1 MNRLDRDMF
10 YRGFRK
16 KLKSALQP
24 EEAERIWR
32 DAGVEYARMLS
43 DDPLLK
49 QENGAMVIPAVAM
62 YRTLAA
68 NGLDAERLLSE
79 YGRDMGIKL
88 AGIVRV
94 ITGIPGLPRLIWKKA
109 GNLAD
114 SMSSE
119 KKGYKRRLVSDPPAM
134 YGVDIL
140 SCPYHELAKQL
151 GEERAVMCI
160 CCMDKE
166 YSQGFR
172 MIRYD
177 RNSALTEGAQCCE
190 YRLRFDKDKK

>member
-1 MNRLDRDMF
+1 MF

-49 QENGAMVIPAVAM
+49 QENGAMVIPAVAL

-79 YGRDMGIKL
+79 FGRDMGIKL

-177 RNSALTEGAQCCE
+177 RNSALPEGAQCCE

>member
-1 MNRLDRDMF
+1 MF

-16 KLKSALQP
+16 KMGSDLQP
-24 EEAERIWR
+24 GEAARIWK
-32 DAGVEYARMLS
+32 DADDEYVRMIS
-43 DDPLLK
+43 EDPRLK
-49 QENGAMVIPAVAM
+49 KDKGAMVIPAVAL

-88 AGIVRV
+88 AGIVRT
-94 ITGIPGLPRLIWKKA
+94 ITGIPGAAKLIWKMA
-109 GNLAD
+109 GKLAD
-114 SMSSE
+114 RMSSE
-119 KKGYKRRLVSDPPAM
+119 EKGYKRRLVSDPPAM

-140 SCPYHELAKQL
+140 SCPYHELAKRL

-172 MIRYD
+172 KIRYD
-177 RNSALTEGAQCCE
+177 RNSALPEGAECCE
-190 YRLRFDKDKK
+190 YRLRFDEDKK

>member
-1 MNRLDRDMF
+1 MF

-32 DAGVEYARMLS
+32 DAGAEYARMLS

-49 QENGAMVIPAVAM
+49 QENGAMVIPAVAL

-177 RNSALTEGAQCCE
+177 RNSALPEGAQCCE

>member
-177 RNSALTEGAQCCE
+177 RNSALPEGAQCCE

>member
-1 MNRLDRDMF
+1 MF

-32 DAGVEYARMLS
+32 DAGIEYARMLS

-49 QENGAMVIPAVAM
+49 QENGAMVIPAVAL

-94 ITGIPGLPRLIWKKA
+94 ITGIPGLPRLIWKEA

-177 RNSALTEGAQCCE
+177 RNSALPEGAQCCE
-190 YRLRFDKDKK
+190 YRLRFDKNKK

>member
-32 DAGVEYARMLS
+32 DAGIEYARMLS

-49 QENGAMVIPAVAM
+49 QENGAMVIPAVAL

-177 RNSALTEGAQCCE
+177 RNSALPEGAQCCE
-190 YRLRFDKDKK
+190 YRLRFDKNKK

>member
-1 MNRLDRDMF
+1 MNRLERDMF

-16 KLKSALQP
+16 KLESVLQP

-32 DAGVEYARMLS
+32 NAGDEYACMLS

-49 QENGAMVIPAVAM
+49 QENGAMVIPAVAL

-79 YGRDMGIKL
+79 YGRDMGIKF
-88 AGIVRV
+88 AGIVRAL
-94 ITGIPGLPRLIWKKA
+94 TGIPGVAKLIWKMA
-109 GNLAD
+109 GKLAD

-119 KKGYKRRLVSDPPAM
+119 EKGYKRRLVSDPPVM

-172 MIRYD
+172 KICYD
-177 RNSALTEGAQCCE
+177 RNSALPEGAQCCE
-190 YRLRFDKDKK
+190 YRLRFDEDKK

>member
-1 MNRLDRDMF
+1 MF

-49 QENGAMVIPAVAM
+49 QENGAMVIPAVVL

-79 YGRDMGIKL
+79 FGRDMGIKL

-177 RNSALTEGAQCCE
+177 RNSALPEGAQCCE

>member
-49 QENGAMVIPAVAM
+49 QENGAMVIPAVAL

-79 YGRDMGIKL
+79 YGRDIGIKL

-94 ITGIPGLPRLIWKKA
+94 ITGIPGLPRLIWEKA

-177 RNSALTEGAQCCE
+177 RNSALPEGAQCCE

>member
-49 QENGAMVIPAVAM
+49 QENGAMVIPAVVL

-79 YGRDMGIKL
+79 FGRDMGIKL

-177 RNSALTEGAQCCE
+177 RNSALPEGAQCCE

>member
-32 DAGVEYARMLS
+32 DAGAEYARMLS

-49 QENGAMVIPAVAM
+49 QKNGAMVIQAVAL

-119 KKGYKRRLVSDPPAM
+119 KKGYKRRLVSDPPVM

-177 RNSALTEGAQCCE
+177 RNSALPEGAQCCE

>member
-1 MNRLDRDMF
+1 MF

-177 RNSALTEGAQCCE
+177 RNSALPEGAQCCE